1 MLIAENPRIALVPN
15 FRRAEQCQRRHGLPI
30 RLRVVRNL
38 HPPLLK
44 GEGVPKM
51 RVESVKLKPMLEQI
65 PKAHGVATIDEEVL
79 DRFQ

>member
-1 MLIAENPRIALVPN
+1 MLIAKDPRIALVPN
-15 FRRAEQCQRRHGLPI
+15 FRRGEQSQRRHGLPI
-30 RLRVVRNL
+30 GDGVVRHL

-51 RVESVKLKPMLEQI
+51 RVENVKLKPMLEQV

-79 DRFQ
+79 D